1 MVGNIAKRIFIDK
14 NHGRG
19 RGCFWRFDSEG
30 RLSGNG
36 VLMLKHKLS
45 NVVLKVED
53 HMAEYPEVYYRTD
66 TVAGGFVQ
74 FDEDESALAIK
85 GKADF
90 LTYFNCCSI
99 AKWRKYANVQ
109 KAMLHLEISGDAA
122 TVQFRGMSHKDSGPV
137 VLAEGQR
144 LLGGVEQENG
154 RMIYEVEVPVSDKDI
169 VGFALQVRGTAY
181 LHNAFYFAE
190 VDEADINP
198 VKLALSTTTFKKEQY
213 IVPNIDLV
221 KREVLA
227 SADPIAT
234 AFHMFVVDNG
244 CTLDAEALTG
254 DGVTV
259 LPNKNVGGAGGFARG
274 MMESLAS
281 PEGFTHVLLM
291 DDDVKVS
298 AESLKRTYNL
308 LALAQGKYKGAF
320 INGAMLAIE
329 EPNLQFE
336 DVSLVIKSGAYRR
349 VKKEKLYV
357 DRIEDVAENES
368 IDVEVENAYGAWWY
382 SCIPLNEV
390 REHGLPLPLF
400 VRCDDVEYG
409 MRTKPTYM
417 TMNGICVW
425 HEGFEGRF
433 RPSVDCYQYI
443 RNFMIMIAMDDC
455 ASEKMF
461 VARWERNI
469 RLHMRTME
477 YDTVELFLDGMEDY
491 LKGPQYLAEVS
502 GEELMKKNGA
512 KNEKMAPIEDFDQK
526 MIASMKHS
534 KRAFGGE
541 SRVGQF
547 LRFWRT
553 LPYDRHLLPDAL
565 LRDKPQA
572 VFYSGL
578 SVLSPRT
585 MATKTLVAF
594 DLDGKNA
601 AIRHMDRGRYQEL
614 MDRFSRLKKQHAEHS
629 AEVRPAYKEAKSW
642 LTSWDFWNEYLDT
655 DLKPAE

>member
-1 MVGNIAKRIFIDK
+1 MI
-14 NHGRG
+14 
-19 RGCFWRFDSEG
+19 
-30 RLSGNG
+30 
-36 VLMLKHKLS
+36 KHKLS
-45 NVVLKVED
+45 NVVLKIEK
-53 HMAEYPEVYYRTD
+53 HMTQYPEVYYRTEN
-66 TVAGGFVQ
+66 VAGGSAE
-74 FDEDESALAIK
+74 FDEETNALAIS
-85 GKADF
+85 GKVDF
-90 LTYFNCCSI
+90 LTYFNCCSV

-109 KAMLHLEISGDAA
+109 KVLLHLELSGDVA
-122 TVQFRGMSHKDSGPV
+122 TLQFNGMTHKDSHPS
-137 VLAEGQR
+137 VLMEGRR
-144 LLGGVEQENG
+144 LLGGIKQEDG
-154 RMIYEVEVPVSDKDI
+154 RTVFEIEVPFTDEDI
-169 VGFALQVRGTAY
+169 VGFVLQVRGIAY
-181 LHNAFYFAE
+181 LHDAFYFTE
-190 VDEADINP
+190 VDETNINS
-198 VKLALSTTTFKKEQY
+198 VKLALSTTTFKKEEY
-213 IVPNIDLV
+213 IVPNIELV
-221 KREVLA
+221 KQEVLG
-227 SADPIAT
+227 SNDPVAK

-244 CTLDAEALTG
+244 RTLDSDALTD

-274 MMESLAS
+274 MMETLAS
-281 PEGFTHVLLM
+281 SEGFTHILLM

-308 LALAQGKYKGAF
+308 LALAQGKYKDAF

-329 EPNLQFE
+329 KPNLQFE
-336 DVSLVIKSGAYRR
+336 DVSYVIKSGAYRR
-349 VKKEKLYV
+349 VKWEKIYIDQV
-357 DRIEDVAENES
+357 EDIAENES
-368 IDVEVENAYGAWWY
+368 IDVEVKNAYGAWWY
-382 SCIPLNEV
+382 SCIPLKAV
-390 REHGLPLPLF
+390 RESGLPLPLF

-409 MRTKPTYM
+409 MRIKPTYM

-443 RNFMIMIAMDDC
+443 RNFMVMMAMDDC

-469 RLHMRTME
+469 RLHMRTLE

-491 LKGPQYLAEVS
+491 LKGPEYLASVS

-512 KNEKMAPIEDFDQK
+512 KNEKFVPVETFNQE
-526 MIASMKHS
+526 MISSMRHS

-541 SRVGQF
+541 SYIGQF
-547 LRFWRT
+547 LRVWRT

-565 LRDKPQA
+565 LRDKPEA

-601 AIRHMDRGRYQEL
+601 AVRHMDRDRYKEL
-614 MDRFSRLKKQHAEHS
+614 MGRFARLKKEHAEHG
-629 AEVRPAYKEAKSW
+629 AEVRAAYKAAKPW
-642 LTSWDFWNEYLDT
+642 LTSWDFWNSYLGT
-655 DLKPAE
+655 DLKPADN

>member
-1 MVGNIAKRIFIDK
+1 MI
-14 NHGRG
+14 
-19 RGCFWRFDSEG
+19 
-30 RLSGNG
+30 
-36 VLMLKHKLS
+36 KHKLS
-45 NVVLKVED
+45 NVVLKIEK
-53 HMAEYPEVYYRTD
+53 HMTQYPEVYYRTEN
-66 TVAGGFVQ
+66 VAGGSAE
-74 FDEDESALAIK
+74 FDEETNALAIS
-85 GKADF
+85 GKVDF
-90 LTYFNCCSI
+90 LTYFNCCSV

-109 KAMLHLEISGDAA
+109 KVLLHLELSGDVA
-122 TVQFRGMSHKDSGPV
+122 TLQFNGMTHKDSHPS
-137 VLAEGQR
+137 VLMEGRR
-144 LLGGVEQENG
+144 LLGGIKQEDG
-154 RMIYEVEVPVSDKDI
+154 RTVFEIEVPFTDKDI
-169 VGFALQVRGTAY
+169 VGFVLQVRGIAY
-181 LHNAFYFAE
+181 LHDAFYFTE
-190 VDEADINP
+190 VDEMNINS
-198 VKLALSTTTFKKEQY
+198 VKLALSTTTFKKEEY
-213 IVPNIDLV
+213 IVPNIELV
-221 KREVLA
+221 KQEVLG
-227 SADPIAT
+227 SNDPVAK

-244 CTLDAEALTG
+244 CTLDSDALTD

-274 MMESLAS
+274 MMETLAS
-281 PEGFTHVLLM
+281 SEGFTHILLM

-308 LALAQGKYKGAF
+308 LALAQGKYKDAF

-329 EPNLQFE
+329 KPNLQFE
-336 DVSLVIKSGAYRR
+336 DVSYVVKSGAYRR
-349 VKKEKLYV
+349 VKWEKIYIDQV
-357 DRIEDVAENES
+357 EDIAENES
-368 IDVEVENAYGAWWY
+368 IDVEVKNAYGAWWY
-382 SCIPLNEV
+382 SCIPLKAV
-390 REHGLPLPLF
+390 RENGLPLPLF

-409 MRTKPTYM
+409 MRIKPTYM

-443 RNFMIMIAMDDC
+443 RNFMVMMAMDDC

-469 RLHMRTME
+469 RLHMRTLE

-491 LKGPQYLAEVS
+491 LKGPEYLASVS

-512 KNEKMAPIEDFDQK
+512 KNEKLVPVETFNQE
-526 MIASMKHS
+526 MISSMRHS

-541 SRVGQF
+541 SYIGQF
-547 LRFWRT
+547 LRVWRT

-565 LRDKPQA
+565 LRDKPEA

-601 AIRHMDRGRYQEL
+601 AVRHMDRDRYKEL
-614 MDRFSRLKKQHAEHS
+614 MRRFARLKKEHAEHG
-629 AEVRPAYKEAKSW
+629 AEVRAAYKAAKPW
-642 LTSWDFWNEYLDT
+642 LTSWDFWNSYLGT
-655 DLKPAE
+655 DLKPADN

>member
-1 MVGNIAKRIFIDK
+1 MI
-14 NHGRG
+14 
-19 RGCFWRFDSEG
+19 
-30 RLSGNG
+30 
-36 VLMLKHKLS
+36 KHKLS
-45 NVVLKVED
+45 NVVLKIEK
-53 HMAEYPEVYYRTD
+53 HMTQYPEVYYRTD
-66 TVAGGFVQ
+66 NVAGGSAE
-74 FDEDESALAIK
+74 FDEETNALAIS
-85 GKADF
+85 GKVDF
-90 LTYFNCCSI
+90 LTYFNCCSV

-109 KAMLHLEISGDAA
+109 KVLLHLELSGDVA
-122 TVQFRGMSHKDSGPV
+122 TLQFNGMTHKDSHPSI
-137 VLAEGQR
+137 LMEGRR
-144 LLGGVEQENG
+144 LLGGIKQEDG
-154 RMIYEVEVPVSDKDI
+154 HTVFEIEVPFTDKDI
-169 VGFALQVRGTAY
+169 VGFVLQVRGIAY
-181 LHNAFYFAE
+181 LHDAFYYTE
-190 VDEADINP
+190 VDEMNINS
-198 VKLALSTTTFKKEQY
+198 VKLALSTTTFKKEEY
-213 IVPNIDLV
+213 IVPNIELV
-221 KREVLA
+221 KQEVLG
-227 SADPIAT
+227 SNDPVAK

-244 CTLDAEALTG
+244 CTLDSDALTD

-274 MMESLAS
+274 MMETIAS
-281 PEGFTHVLLM
+281 SEGFTHILLM

-308 LALAQGKYKGAF
+308 LALAQGKYKDAF

-329 EPNLQFE
+329 KPNLQFE
-336 DVSLVIKSGAYRR
+336 DVSYVIKSGAYRR
-349 VKKEKLYV
+349 VKWEKIYIDQV
-357 DRIEDVAENES
+357 EDIAENES
-368 IDVEVENAYGAWWY
+368 IDVEVKNAYGAWWY
-382 SCIPLNEV
+382 SCIPLKAV
-390 REHGLPLPLF
+390 RESGLPLPLF

-409 MRTKPTYM
+409 MRIKPTYM

-443 RNFMIMIAMDDC
+443 RNFMVMMAMDDC

-469 RLHMRTME
+469 RLHMRTLE

-491 LKGPQYLAEVS
+491 LKGPEYLASVS

-512 KNEKMAPIEDFDQK
+512 KNEKLVPVETLDQE
-526 MIASMKHS
+526 IISSMKHS

-541 SRVGQF
+541 SHISEF
-547 LRFWRT
+547 LRLWRT

-565 LRDKPQA
+565 LRDKPEA

-601 AIRHMDRGRYQEL
+601 TVRHMDRDRYKEL
-614 MDRFSRLKKQHAEHS
+614 MGRFARLKKEHAEHGT
-629 AEVRPAYKEAKSW
+629 EVRAAYKAAKPW
-642 LTSWDFWNEYLDT
+642 LTSWDFWNSYLGT
-655 DLKPAE
+655 DLKPADN

>member
-1 MVGNIAKRIFIDK
+1 MI
-14 NHGRG
+14 
-19 RGCFWRFDSEG
+19 
-30 RLSGNG
+30 
-36 VLMLKHKLS
+36 KHKLS
-45 NVVLKVED
+45 NVVLKIAD
-53 HMAEYPEVYYRTD
+53 HMKDYPEVYYRVDSTND
-66 TVAGGFVQ
+66 GSAVFNEADQALEIAGRV
-74 FDEDESALAIK
+74 
-85 GKADF
+85 DF
-90 LTYFNCCSI
+90 LTYFNSCSV
-99 AKWRKYANVQ
+99 AKWKKYTNIQ
-109 KAMLHLEISGDAA
+109 RIKLHLELAGDAC
-122 TVQFRGMSHKDSGPV
+122 VIQFVGISHKDKNAS

-144 LLGGVEQENG
+144 LVGGVEKNG
-154 RMIYEVEVPVSDKDI
+154 HLVFEIDAPATDKDI
-169 VGFALQVRGTAY
+169 LGFVLQVRGKAQLFDAY
-181 LHNAFYFAE
+181 YFTEIEEDA
-190 VDEADINP
+190 INP

-213 IVPNIDLV
+213 IVPNIELV

-227 SADPIAT
+227 SDDPVAK
-234 AFHMFVVDNG
+234 AFHLFVVDNG
-244 CTLDAEALTG
+244 CTLDAAALSD

-274 MMESLAS
+274 MMEALSS
-281 PEGFTHVLLM
+281 DGGFTHILLM

-298 AESLKRTYNL
+298 SESLKRTYNL
-308 LALAQGKYKGAF
+308 LALAQGKYRNAF

-336 DVSLVIKSGAYRR
+336 DVSYVIKSGAYRR
-349 VKKEKLYV
+349 IKGDYYIDETT
-357 DRIEDVAENES
+357 DIAENEAV
-368 IDVEVENAYGAWWY
+368 DVEVSNAYGAWWY

-390 REHGLPLPLF
+390 REKGLPLPLF

-443 RNFMIMIAMDDC
+443 RNFMVMIAMDDC

-491 LKGPQYLAEVS
+491 LKGPDYLASVS

-512 KNEKMAPIEDFDQK
+512 KNEKLVPVEDFDPE

-534 KRAFGGE
+534 SRAFGGK
-541 SRVGQF
+541 SHVGQF

-565 LRDKPQA
+565 LRDKPEA

-578 SVLSPRT
+578 SVLSPRS

-594 DLDGKNA
+594 DLEGKNA
-601 AIRHMDRGRYQEL
+601 AVRHMDRDRYREL
-614 MDRFSRLKKQHAEHS
+614 MERFERLKKEHKERGT
-629 AEVRPAYKEAKSW
+629 EVRAAYKAAKPW
-642 LTSWDFWNEYLDT
+642 LTSWDFWNEYLGT
-655 DLKPAE
+655 DLKMANPSEK

>member
-1 MVGNIAKRIFIDK
+1 MI
-14 NHGRG
+14 
-19 RGCFWRFDSEG
+19 
-30 RLSGNG
+30 
-36 VLMLKHKLS
+36 KHKLS
-45 NVVLKVED
+45 NVVLKIAD
-53 HMAEYPEVYYRTD
+53 HMKDYPEVYYRVDSTND
-66 TVAGGFVQ
+66 GSAVFNEADQALEIAGRV
-74 FDEDESALAIK
+74 
-85 GKADF
+85 DF
-90 LTYFNCCSI
+90 LTYFNSCSVV
-99 AKWRKYANVQ
+99 KWKKYTNIQ
-109 KAMLHLEISGDAA
+109 RIKLHLELAGDAC
-122 TVQFRGMSHKDSGPV
+122 VIQFVGISHKDKNAS

-144 LLGGVEQENG
+144 LVGGVEKNG
-154 RMIYEVEVPVSDKDI
+154 HLVFEIDAPATDKDI
-169 VGFALQVRGTAY
+169 LGFVLQVRGKAQLFDAY
-181 LHNAFYFAE
+181 YFTEIEEDA
-190 VDEADINP
+190 INP

-213 IVPNIDLV
+213 IVPNIELV

-227 SADPIAT
+227 SDDPVAK
-234 AFHMFVVDNG
+234 AFHLFVVDNG
-244 CTLDAEALTG
+244 CTLDAAALSD

-274 MMESLAS
+274 MMEALSS
-281 PEGFTHVLLM
+281 DGGFTHILLM

-298 AESLKRTYNL
+298 SESLKRTYNL
-308 LALAQGKYKGAF
+308 LALAQGKYRNAF

-336 DVSLVIKSGAYRR
+336 DVSYVIKSGAYRR
-349 VKKEKLYV
+349 IKGDYYIDETT
-357 DRIEDVAENES
+357 DIAENEAV
-368 IDVEVENAYGAWWY
+368 DVEVSNAYGAWWY

-390 REHGLPLPLF
+390 REKGLPLPLF

-443 RNFMIMIAMDDC
+443 RNFMVMIAMDDC

-491 LKGPQYLAEVS
+491 LKGPDYLASVS

-512 KNEKMAPIEDFDQK
+512 KNEKLVPVEDFDPE

-534 KRAFGGE
+534 SRAFGGK
-541 SRVGQF
+541 SHVGQF

-565 LRDKPQA
+565 LRDKPEA

-578 SVLSPRT
+578 SVLSPRS

-594 DLDGKNA
+594 DLEGKNA
-601 AIRHMDRGRYQEL
+601 AVRRMDRARYREL
-614 MDRFSRLKKQHAEHS
+614 MDRFERLKKEHKERG
-629 AEVRPAYKEAKSW
+629 AEVRAAYKAANPW
-642 LTSWDFWNEYLDT
+642 LTSWDFWNSYLGT
-655 DLKPAE
+655 DLKPADN